1 MYVALL
7 KKASIDDNTK
17 FVPVSLEQPKRRGRP
32 TKHYHPLLEKE
43 KQLNKL
49 VKDILPPE
57 VAKSVIAK
65 GSSLAHLYGLPKTHK
80 PQLSMRPI
88 LSAVGTYNYN
98 LAKWLD
104 GKLKPLS
111 INNHTISNIFQFS
124 DELVDL
130 KLDENDILV
139 SYDVTSL
146 FTNVPVDETI
156 ELLTTKAFENDW
168 FNKTHNLSLTRAGL
182 KQLLEIAA
190 KNQLFQ
196 FNGHL
201 YEQKDGVAMGSPL
214 GPLMANSFLCNI
226 EETLEHNNRLPSFYK
241 RYVDDTLAIANNIDA
256 AESFLRVL
264 NDTHPSLEFTMETA
278 VDDSL
283 PFLGMRVIK
292 SGCVLQTEVYRK
304 PTDKGLLLHFQSHVD
319 SRYKKS
325 LLNTM
330 LYRGFKLSSSWQLFS
345 KEIDR
350 LRVIFRKLQYPMSLF
365 DTTVKKFVQEH

>member
-1 MYVALL
+1 M
-7 KKASIDDNTK
+7 
-17 FVPVSLEQPKRRGRP
+17 
-32 TKHYHPLLEKE
+32 
-43 KQLNKL
+43 
-49 VKDILPPE
+49 
-57 VAKSVIAK
+57 
-65 GSSLAHLYGLPKTHK
+65 
-80 PQLSMRPI
+80 
-88 LSAVGTYNYN
+88 
-98 LAKWLD
+98 
-104 GKLKPLS
+104 
-111 INNHTISNIFQFS
+111 
-124 DELVDL
+124 
-130 KLDENDILV
+130 DENDILV

-156 ELLTTKAFENDW
+156 ELLATKAFENDW

-214 GPLMANSFLCNI
+214 GPLMTNSFLCNI

-283 PFLGMRVIK
+283 PFLGMRIIK
-292 SGCVLQTEVYRK
+292 SGCVLETEVCRK
-304 PTDKGLLLHFQSHVD
+304 STDKGLLLHFQSHVD

-330 LYRGFKLSSSWQLFS
+330 LYRGFKLSSPWQLFS

-350 LRVIFRKLQYPMSLF
+350 LRVIFRKLQQSG
-365 DTTVKKFVQEH
+365 K

>member
-1 MYVALL
+1 MYVTLL
-7 KKASIDDNTK
+7 KKASIDDSTK

-32 TKHYHPLLEKE
+32 NKHYHPLLEKE

-104 GKLKPLS
+104 EKLKPLS
-111 INNHTISNIFQFS
+111 INNHTISNIFQFC

-139 SYDVTSL
+139 SFDVTSL

-156 ELLTTKAFENDW
+156 ELLATKAFENDW

-201 YEQKDGVAMGSPL
+201 YEQKDGVAMGSTL

-226 EETLEHNNRLPSFYK
+226 EETLEHNKRLSSFYK
-241 RYVDDTLAIANNIDA
+241 
-256 AESFLRVL
+256 
-264 NDTHPSLEFTMETA
+264 
-278 VDDSL
+278 
-283 PFLGMRVIK
+283 
-292 SGCVLQTEVYRK
+292 
-304 PTDKGLLLHFQSHVD
+304 
-319 SRYKKS
+319 
-325 LLNTM
+325 
-330 LYRGFKLSSSWQLFS
+330 
-345 KEIDR
+345 
-350 LRVIFRKLQYPMSLF
+350 
-365 DTTVKKFVQEH
+365 